1 MLHHVEFNV
10 SDLERSI
17 AFWGWLFKELG
28 YEEFQRWPEGI
39 SWKQGDTYLVF
50 VQTEA
55 RFLDHPYHRKRTG
68 LNHIA
73 FHAESKARVDELRSM
88 LEERGVPML
97 YADRYPY
104 AGGSSHYAVFFE
116 DPERMKVEIV
126 ARQ

>member
-17 AFWGWLFKELG
+17 AFWGWLLKELG

-39 SWKQGDTYLVF
+39 SWRQGDTYLVF

-97 YADRYPY
+97 YADRYPN
-104 AGGSSHYAVFFE
+104 AGGSGHYAVFFE
-116 DPERMKVEIV
+116 DSDRMKVEIV

>member
-17 AFWGWLFKELG
+17 AFWGWLLKELG

-50 VQTEA
+50 VQTEG

-73 FHAESKARVDELRSM
+73 FHAESKTRVDELRSM

-97 YADRYPY
+97 YPDRYPY
-104 AGGSSHYAVFFE
+104 AGGSGHYAVFFE
-116 DPERMKVEIV
+116 DPDRMKVEIV

>member
-17 AFWGWLFKELG
+17 AFWGWLLKELG

-50 VQTEA
+50 VQTEG

-97 YADRYPY
+97 YPDRYPY
-104 AGGSSHYAVFFE
+104 AGGSGHYAVFFE
-116 DPERMKVEIV
+116 DPDRMKVEIV

>member
-17 AFWGWLFKELG
+17 AFWGWLLKELG

-39 SWKQGDTYLVF
+39 SWKQGETYLVF

-55 RFLDHPYHRKRTG
+55 RFLDLPYHRKRAG

-73 FHAESKARVDELRSM
+73 FHAESKTRVDELRIK
-88 LEERGVPML
+88 LEERDIPML
-97 YADRYPY
+97 YTDRYPY
-104 AGGSSHYAVFFE
+104 AGGSGHYAVFFE
-116 DPERMKVEIV
+116 DPDRMKVEIV
-126 ARQ
+126 ARR

>member
-10 SDLERSI
+10 SELERSI
-17 AFWGWLFKELG
+17 AFWGWLLKELG

-55 RFLDHPYHRKRTG
+55 RFLDLPYHRKRTG

-73 FHAESKARVDELRSM
+73 FHAESKARVDELRLK
-88 LEERGVPML
+88 LEERGIPML

-104 AGGSSHYAVFFE
+104 AGGSGHYAVFFE
-116 DPERMKVEIV
+116 DPDRMKVEIV
-126 ARQ
+126 ARR

>member
-17 AFWGWLFKELG
+17 AFWGWLLKELG

-39 SWKQGDTYLVF
+39 SWKQGETYLVF

-55 RFLDHPYHRKRTG
+55 RFLDLPYHRKRAG

-73 FHAESKARVDELRSM
+73 FHAESKRRVDELRIK
-88 LEERGVPML
+88 LEERDIPML
-97 YADRYPY
+97 YTDRYPY
-104 AGGSSHYAVFFE
+104 AGGSGHYAVFFE
-116 DPERMKVEIV
+116 DPDRMKVEIV
-126 ARQ
+126 ARR